1 MATGSGRK
9 RCREPIG
16 AQRALVPASG
26 NARAQ
31 LTDLNSAEERRLTAA
46 RVPTHQVVQ
55 APLSEVLERFELFPN
70 FAVDLGQ
77 PPDIPDACDTCLS
90 QNKHQDVG
98 GHILKSEH
106 PGGFV

>member
-1 MATGSGRK
+1 MTRGGVAGQRDHIMPS
-9 RCREPIG
+9 PIYPD
-16 AQRALVPASG
+16 L
-26 NARAQ
+26 
-31 LTDLNSAEERRLTAA
+31 LDLNSAEERRLTAA